1 MKTEDKA
8 ILDELFSETEQQ
20 VILTWICE
28 NIKDY
33 IWDDIRTV
41 IANDSYKFNRNAI
54 VGEIETQL
62 RKAKVITPQKT
73 ATDIK
78 GLNLFFEGL
87 DELDIVDEPI
97 SDIYDSYVEVC
108 KNNKT
113 PHLSKKLFGA
123 EIRKRFDLNVRVTTR
138 DGKSVRIY
146 TK

>member
-1 MKTEDKA
+1 MNAEDKV
-8 ILDELFSETEQQ
+8 ILDELFSEQEQQ

-41 IANDSYKFNRNAI
+41 IANDSYKFNKNAI
-54 VGEIETQL
+54 VGEIENQL
-62 RKAKVITPQKT
+62 KKAKIISPQKT
-73 ATDIK
+73 VTDVK

-87 DELDIVDEPI
+87 DELDIVNEPI
-97 SDIYDSYVEVC
+97 SYIYDSYVEVC

-113 PHLSKKLFGA
+113 PHLSKKMFGA
-123 EIRKRFDLNVRVTTR
+123 EIRKRFNLNVMVTTR

>member
-1 MKTEDKA
+1 MNAEDKV

-28 NIKDY
+28 NIKDH
-33 IWDDIRTV
+33 IWDDIRTS
-41 IANDSYKFNRNAI
+41 IASDSYKFNRNAI

-62 RKAKVITPQKT
+62 RKAKIITPQKT
-73 ATDIK
+73 TTDIK

-87 DELDIVDEPI
+87 DELDIVNESI

-108 KNNKT
+108 KQNKK

-146 TK
+146 TR